1 MWLWMRWTRRDLAH
15 RWALVVAIALT
26 VALGTGMF
34 AALGSTAAWRRQS
47 NDASFALL
55 GVHDLRV
62 RLSEGS
68 VARAGTLRAAVARI
82 PHAGWI
88 RAAEERLVFPVQV
101 DASGGGRVV
110 LAPGE
115 VVGVQVSGGGP
126 HLDRVHLVAGRA
138 LRPGDADRPTAL
150 LDRAFAREHGLPA
163 TGTLRVSGGVAV
175 RWVGHGMSPEYLTG
189 SGQQGAYF
197 GAGGYAVL
205 YAPLEQAQRLAR
217 LPGGVNDLVVGL
229 TPGADRRVV
238 QGELERALAILPGV
252 GATVSTRDELDSY
265 RVLYED
271 IDNDQQL
278 WNVIALLV
286 LSAAAFAA
294 LNLVS
299 RIVEAGRRE
308 IGIGMALGVR
318 PRLLALRP
326 LLVGAQV
333 AALGVVAGLAVGLLL
348 TRPLLGIYQS
358 VLPMPVWRAPFQP
371 RMYLL
376 AGVIGLALPVLATV
390 PPVLRA
396 VRVEPVAAIRT
407 GHLAASGGLA
417 PLARRL
423 PRTGSSVAQ
432 IPLRNLLRTPRRTL
446 LTAFGIGA
454 AITAMVGVIG
464 MLDSFRTTIE
474 RTDQELTR
482 AVPDRVTIQLDRFH
496 ALESHELAAVT
507 GSEVL
512 ADARP
517 GLQLAAGVSAR
528 GTSVDTIV
536 ELLDLEAGL
545 WTPTIT
551 AGARSGGIV
560 LSEKAASDLGV
571 RPGDTVELR
580 HPRLEGPLAV
590 RMVTSRVRV
599 AGLHPNPMRFPAYM
613 DQREAARFGLT
624 GLANIVQARPAA
636 GAGEAEVRRGLFELS
651 SVRSVQPVTAV
662 TRSFSDTLDQFT
674 DILRIAELVV
684 LLLALLIAFNST
696 SISADERRREHAT
709 MFAFG
714 LPVHKVL
721 AMATVEALLTAL
733 AGTATGIAA
742 GYVVLRW
749 ITGSLLPRTLPDI
762 GVRPDLAGG
771 TVLTALAIGTVAV
784 LAAVLLTAPKLRR
797 MDVPATLR
805 VVE

>member
-1 MWLWMRWTRRDLAH
+1 
-15 RWALVVAIALT
+15 
-26 VALGTGMF
+26 
-34 AALGSTAAWRRQS
+34 
-47 NDASFALL
+47 
-55 GVHDLRV
+55 
-62 RLSEGS
+62 
-68 VARAGTLRAAVARI
+68 
-82 PHAGWI
+82 
-88 RAAEERLVFPVQV
+88 
-101 DASGGGRVV
+101 
-110 LAPGE
+110 
-115 VVGVQVSGGGP
+115 
-126 HLDRVHLVAGRA
+126 
-138 LRPGDADRPTAL
+138 
-150 LDRAFAREHGLPA
+150 
-163 TGTLRVSGGVAV
+163 
-175 RWVGHGMSPEYLTG
+175 
-189 SGQQGAYF
+189 
-197 GAGGYAVL
+197 
-205 YAPLEQAQRLAR
+205 
-217 LPGGVNDLVVGL
+217 
-229 TPGADRRVV
+229 
-238 QGELERALAILPGV
+238 
-252 GATVSTRDELDSY
+252 
-265 RVLYED
+265 
-271 IDNDQQL
+271 
-278 WNVIALLV
+278 
-286 LSAAAFAA
+286 
-294 LNLVS
+294 
-299 RIVEAGRRE
+299 
-308 IGIGMALGVR
+308 
-318 PRLLALRP
+318 
-326 LLVGAQV
+326 
-333 AALGVVAGLAVGLLL
+333 
-348 TRPLLGIYQS
+348 
-358 VLPMPVWRAPFQP
+358 
-371 RMYLL
+371 
-376 AGVIGLALPVLATV
+376 
-390 PPVLRA
+390 
-396 VRVEPVAAIRT
+396 
-407 GHLAASGGLA
+407 
-417 PLARRL
+417 
-423 PRTGSSVAQ
+423 
-432 IPLRNLLRTPRRTL
+432 
-446 LTAFGIGA
+446 
-454 AITAMVGVIG
+454 
-464 MLDSFRTTIE
+464 
-474 RTDQELTR
+474 
-482 AVPDRVTIQLDRFH
+482 
-496 ALESHELAAVT
+496 
-507 GSEVL
+507 
-512 ADARP
+512 
-517 GLQLAAGVSAR
+517 
-528 GTSVDTIV
+528 VDTIV